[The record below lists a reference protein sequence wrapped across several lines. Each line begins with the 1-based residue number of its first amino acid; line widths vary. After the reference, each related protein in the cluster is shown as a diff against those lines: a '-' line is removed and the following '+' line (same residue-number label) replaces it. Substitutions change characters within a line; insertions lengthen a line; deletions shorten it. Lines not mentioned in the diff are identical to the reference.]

1 LNREGRNPD
10 MNEVLIGCIGLCLLL
25 ALFLTG
31 IELAYAMAFVGF
43 VGFAVLRS
51 LPAAVDLLAK
61 DFFDTFASY
70 TFVVIPLFV
79 LMGQIAFNSGIAE
92 KMYETSR
99 KFVGHV
105 PGGLALAT
113 VFGATIFKAISGS
126 SLATAATFSSVA
138 VPEMD
143 KYGYDRRL
151 STGVV
156 ASVGT
161 LGFLLPPSGTLIILA
176 MITDQSI
183 GKLFLAGIIPGLLIA
198 VLFLVTIVVWCRV
211 NPSLAPKGPAAG
223 WKERARS
230 VPQIFWPFLIFAIT
244 VGGLLAG
251 FFTPTEAG
259 SVGAIAVLLLT
270 LSKRDLDAKGFA
282 KSVRESLRM
291 GCMVL
296 MLIGGSTVLGHF
308 VVLSKIPSV
317 AAAWTL
323 GLPLP
328 SHLVIAVILLIY
340 LVGGSFVDD
349 VAFMILATPI
359 FFPVAVKLGYDPVWF
374 SIVIGVT
381 LMIGV
386 ITPPIAVAAF
396 IVKNITQESLVRV
409 YKGVLPFLIALVL
422 ALVLLFVF
430 PELATCLPSLGK

>member
-1 LNREGRNPD
+1 
-10 MNEVLIGCIGLCLLL
+10 MSEVLIGCVGLCLLL

-43 VGFAVLRS
+43 IGFAILRS

-92 KMYETSR
+92 RMYGTSR

-143 KYGYDRRL
+143 KCGYDRRL

-183 GKLFLAGIIPGLLIA
+183 GKLFLAGIVPGLLIA
-198 VLFLVTIVVWCRV
+198 VLFLATIVVWCRV
-211 NPSLAPKGPAAG
+211 NPSLAPRSSTAG

-230 VPQIFWPFLIFAIT
+230 LPQIFWPLLIFIVT

-296 MLIGGSTVLGHF
+296 MLIGGSAVFGHF

-328 SHLVIAVILLIY
+328 PYLIIAVILLIY
-340 LVGGSFVDD
+340 LAGGSFVDD

-359 FFPVAVKLGYDPVWF
+359 FFPVAIKLGYDPVWF

-396 IVKNITQESLVRV
+396 IVKNITKEPISRI
-409 YKGVLPFLIALVL
+409 YKGVLPFLIGLVASL
-422 ALVLLFVF
+422 ILLFVF
-430 PELATCLPSLGK
+430 PDLATYLPALGK

>member
-1 LNREGRNPD
+1 
-10 MNEVLIGCIGLCLLL
+10 MNEVMIGCIGLFLLL
-25 ALFLTG
+25 ILFLTG
-31 IELAYAMAFVGF
+31 IELAFAMAFIGF
-43 VGFAVLRS
+43 VGFAILRS

-70 TFVVIPLFV
+70 AFVVIPLFV
-79 LMGQIAFNSGIAE
+79 LMGQIASNSGIAE
-92 KMYETSR
+92 KMYGTSR

-143 KYGYDRRL
+143 KFGYSRKL

-176 MITDQSI
+176 MITNQSI

-198 VLFLVTIVVWCRV
+198 ALFLVTIVVWCRM
-211 NPSLAPKGPAAG
+211 NPSVAPRGQASG
-223 WKERARS
+223 WKERAGS
-230 VPQIFWPFLIFAIT
+230 VPQIFWPLLIFVIT

-270 LSKRDLDAKGFA
+270 VLKRDLNFGGFV
-282 KSVRESLRM
+282 KSVSESLRM

-296 MLIGGSTVLGHF
+296 TLIGGSAVLGHF
-308 VVLSKIPSV
+308 VVISKIPGV
-317 AAAWTL
+317 VAAWTVD
-323 GLPLP
+323 LPLP
-328 SHLVIAVILLIY
+328 SHLIIAVIILIY
-340 LVGGSFVDD
+340 LIGGSFIDD
-349 VAFMILATPI
+349 IAFMILATPI
-359 FFPVAVKLGYDPVWF
+359 FFPVAMELGYDPIWF

-386 ITPPIAVAAF
+386 ITPPVAVAAF
-396 IVKNITQESLVRV
+396 VVKNITRESIGCI
-409 YKGVLPFLIALVL
+409 YKGVLPFLITL
-422 ALVLLFVF
+422 AFCLLLLFIF
-430 PELATCLPSLGK
+430 PELATYLPRTY

>member
-1 LNREGRNPD
+1 

-43 VGFAVLRS
+43 VGFAILRS

-92 KMYETSR
+92 RMYGTSR

-156 ASVGT
+156 TSVGT

-183 GKLFLAGIIPGLLIA
+183 GKLFLAGIVPGLMIA
-198 VLFLVTIVVWCRV
+198 ALFLVTIVVWCRV
-211 NPSLAPKGPAAG
+211 NPSLAPKGPAVA

-230 VPQIFWPFLIFAIT
+230 IPQVFWPLLIFIVT

-270 LSKRDLDAKGFA
+270 LLKRDLDAEGFA

-296 MLIGGSTVLGHF
+296 MLIGGSAVLGHF

-323 GLPLP
+323 SLPLP
-328 SHLVIAVILLIY
+328 SNLIVVVILLIY
-340 LVGGSFVDD
+340 LAGGSFVDD

-359 FFPVAVKLGYDPVWF
+359 FFPVAIKLGYDPIWF

-396 IVKNITQESLVRV
+396 IVKNITQESIGRI
-409 YKGVLPFLIALVL
+409 YKGVLPFLVALVL
-422 ALVLLFVF
+422 SLVLLFIF
-430 PELATCLPSLGK
+430 PELATYLPTR

>member
-1 LNREGRNPD
+1 
-10 MNEVLIGCIGLCLLL
+10 MSEVLIGCLGLFLLL

-31 IELAYAMAFVGF
+31 IELAFAMTFIGF

-51 LPAAVDLLAK
+51 FAAAVDLLAK
-61 DFFDTFASY
+61 DFFDAFASY

-79 LMGQIAFNSGIAE
+79 LMGQVAFNSGIAE
-92 KMYETSR
+92 KMYGTSR

-113 VFGATIFKAISGS
+113 VVGATIFKAISGS

-138 VPEMD
+138 IPEMD
-143 KYGYDRRL
+143 KCGYSRRL

-156 ASVGT
+156 ASTGT
-161 LGFLLPPSGTLIILA
+161 LGILIPPSGTLIILA

-183 GKLFLAGIIPGLLIA
+183 GMLFFAGIIPGLLIA
-198 VLFLVTIVVWCRV
+198 ALFLMTIVAWCRL
-211 NPSLAPKGPAAG
+211 NPSLAPSGAAAG
-223 WKERARS
+223 WRERVRS
-230 VPQIFWPFLIFAIT
+230 LPQIFWPLLIFVIT

-259 SVGAIAVLLLT
+259 SVGAISVLVLT
-270 LSKRDLDAKGFA
+270 LLKRDLNAKGFA

-296 MLIGGSTVLGHF
+296 MLIGGSEVLGHF
-308 VVLSKIPSV
+308 VVVSKIPAEV
-317 AAAWTL
+317 AAWTQNL
-323 GLPLP
+323 ALPAP
-328 SHLVIAVILLIY
+328 VIMVVILLIY

-349 VAFMILATPI
+349 MAFMILATPI
-359 FFPVAVKLGYDPVWF
+359 FFPVALRLGFDPIWF
-374 SIVIGVT
+374 CVVIGVT

-386 ITPPIAVAAF
+386 ITPPVAVAAF
-396 IVKNITQESLVRV
+396 IVRNITREPIGQIYR
-409 YKGVLPFLIALVL
+409 GVLPFLITLVL
-422 ALVLLFVF
+422 CLLLLFVF
-430 PELATCLPSLGK
+430 PGLATYLPRRF

>member
-1 LNREGRNPD
+1 

-31 IELAYAMAFVGF
+31 IELAFAMTFIGF
-43 VGFAVLRS
+43 VGFAILRS

-61 DFFDTFASY
+61 DYFDAFASY
-70 TFVVIPLFV
+70 AFVVIPLFV
-79 LMGQIAFNSGIAE
+79 LMGQVAYNSGIAE
-92 KMYETSR
+92 KMYGTSR

-113 VFGATIFKAISGS
+113 VVGATIFKAISGS

-138 VPEMD
+138 IPEMD
-143 KYGYDRRL
+143 KCGYSRKL

-161 LGFLLPPSGTLIILA
+161 LGILIPPSGTLILLA

-198 VLFLVTIVVWCRV
+198 LLFLITIVVWCRT
-211 NPSLAPKGPAAG
+211 NRSLAPRGQAAG
-223 WKERARS
+223 WKERAMS
-230 VPQIFWPFLIFAIT
+230 LPQIFWPLLIFVVT

-270 LSKRDLDAKGFA
+270 FLKRDLDGKGFA
-282 KSVRESLRM
+282 KSLRESLRM

-296 MLIGGSTVLGHF
+296 MLIGGSAVLGHF
-308 VVLSKIPSV
+308 VVISKIPSV
-317 AAAWTL
+317 VAAWTL
-323 GLPLP
+323 SLPLP
-328 SHLVIAVILLIY
+328 SYVIMAVILLIY
-340 LVGGSFVDD
+340 LIGGSFVDD
-349 VAFMILATPI
+349 MAFMILATPI
-359 FFPVAVKLGYDPVWF
+359 FFPVAMKLGYDPIWF

-381 LMIGV
+381 MMIGV
-386 ITPPIAVAAF
+386 ITPPVAVAAF
-396 IVKNITQESLVRV
+396 IVKNITQEKIGLI
-409 YKGVLPFLIALVL
+409 YKGVLPFLITLVL
-422 ALVLLFVF
+422 CLLLLFIF
-430 PELATCLPSLGK
+430 PELATYLPSRY

>member
-1 LNREGRNPD
+1 
-10 MNEVLIGCIGLCLLL
+10 MSEVLIGCIGLFLLL

-31 IELAYAMAFVGF
+31 IELAFAMTFIGF
-43 VGFAVLRS
+43 AGFAVLRS
-51 LPAAVDLLAK
+51 FAAAVDLMAK
-61 DFFDTFASY
+61 DFFDAFASY

-79 LMGQIAFNSGIAE
+79 LMGQVAFNSGIAE
-92 KMYETSR
+92 KMYGTSR

-113 VFGATIFKAISGS
+113 VVGATIFKAISGS

-138 VPEMD
+138 IPEMD
-143 KYGYDRRL
+143 KCGYSRRL

-156 ASVGT
+156 ASTGT
-161 LGFLLPPSGTLIILA
+161 LGILLPPSGTLIILA

-198 VLFLVTIVVWCRV
+198 VLFLVTIVAWCRV
-211 NPSLAPKGPAAG
+211 NPALAPRGRAVG
-223 WKERARS
+223 WTERARS
-230 VPQIFWPFLIFAIT
+230 VPQIFWPLMIFVVT

-259 SVGAIAVLLLT
+259 SVGAISVLALT
-270 LSKRDLDAKGFA
+270 LLKGDLNSKGFA

-296 MLIGGSTVLGHF
+296 MLIGGSAVLGHF
-308 VVLSKIPSV
+308 VIVSKIPSV
-317 AAAWTL
+317 VAAWTL
-323 GLPLP
+323 SLSLP
-328 SHLVIAVILLIY
+328 SSVVIVIILFIY
-340 LVGGSFVDD
+340 LIGGSFIDD
-349 VAFMILATPI
+349 MAFMILATPI
-359 FFPVAVKLGYDPVWF
+359 FFPVAMKLGYDPIWF

-386 ITPPIAVAAF
+386 ITPPVAVAAF
-396 IVKNITQESLVRV
+396 IVRNITHESIGQI
-409 YKGVLPFLIALVL
+409 YKGVLPFLIGLVL
-422 ALVLLFVF
+422 CLLLLFVF
-430 PELATCLPSLGK
+430 PGIATYLPRKF

>member
-1 LNREGRNPD
+1 

-25 ALFLTG
+25 VLFLTG
-31 IELAYAMAFVGF
+31 IELAYAMTFIGF
-43 VGFAVLRS
+43 VGFAILRS
-51 LPAAVDLLAK
+51 FPAAVDLLAK
-61 DFFDTFASY
+61 DFYDTFASY
-70 TFVVIPLFV
+70 AFVVVPLFV
-79 LMGQIAFNSGIAE
+79 LMGQTAYNSGIAE
-92 KMYETSR
+92 KMYGTSR

-113 VFGATIFKAISGS
+113 VVGATIFKAISGS

-138 VPEMD
+138 IPEMD
-143 KYGYDRRL
+143 RYGYGRKL

-161 LGFLLPPSGTLIILA
+161 LGILLPPSGTLIILA

-198 VLFLVTIVVWCRV
+198 ALFMATIVIWCRL
-211 NPSLAPKGPAAG
+211 NPALAPRGVEAN
-223 WKERARS
+223 WKERMRS
-230 VPQIFWPFLIFAIT
+230 VPQIFWPLLIFIIT

-259 SVGAIAVLLLT
+259 SVGALAVLLLT
-270 LSKRDLDAKGFA
+270 LLKRDLDYKGLL

-291 GCMVL
+291 ACMVL
-296 MLIGGSTVLGHF
+296 MLIGGSAVLGHF
-308 VVLSKIPSV
+308 VIISKIPGVV
-317 AAAWTL
+317 AEWTL

-328 SHLVIAVILLIY
+328 SAVIMVVILLIY

-349 VAFMILATPI
+349 MAFMILATPI
-359 FFPVAVKLGYDPVWF
+359 FFPVAIKLGYDPIW
-374 SIVIGVT
+374 ICIAIGVT

-386 ITPPIAVAAF
+386 VTPPVAVAAF
-396 IVKNITQESLVRV
+396 IVKNITQEKIGLI
-409 YKGVLPFLIALVL
+409 YKGVLPFLITLVL
-422 ALVLLFVF
+422 CLLLLFLV
-430 PELATCLPSLGK
+430 PGLATYLPRAWR

>member
-1 LNREGRNPD
+1 
-10 MNEVLIGCIGLCLLL
+10 MNEILIGCIGLCLLL
-25 ALFLTG
+25 VLFLTG
-31 IELAYAMAFVGF
+31 IELAFAMTFIGF
-43 VGFAVLRS
+43 IGFALLRS
-51 LPAAVDLLAK
+51 LPAAIDLLAK
-61 DFFDTFASY
+61 DFFDAFASY
-70 TFVVIPLFV
+70 AFVVIPLFV
-79 LMGQIAFNSGIAE
+79 FMGQIAFNSGIAE
-92 KMYETSR
+92 KMYGTSR

-113 VFGATIFKAISGS
+113 VVGATIFKAISGS

-138 VPEMD
+138 IPEMD
-143 KYGYDRRL
+143 RCGYNRKL

-161 LGFLLPPSGTLIILA
+161 LGILLPPSGTLIILA

-183 GKLFLAGIIPGLLIA
+183 GKLFLAGIVPGLLIA
-198 VLFLVTIVVWCRV
+198 VLFMVTIVVWCRL
-211 NPSLAPKGPAAG
+211 NPSIAPRGQAAG

-230 VPQIFWPFLIFAIT
+230 IPQIFWPLLIFAVT

-259 SVGAIAVLLLT
+259 SVGAIAVLVLT
-270 LSKRDLDAKGFA
+270 LCKRDLDFQGFT

-296 MLIGGSTVLGHF
+296 MLIGGSAVLGHF
-308 VVLSKIPSV
+308 VIISQIPSGV
-317 AAAWTL
+317 ATWTL
-323 GLPLP
+323 SLPLP
-328 SHLVIAVILLIY
+328 PYMIISFILLIY

-349 VAFMILATPI
+349 IAFMILATPI
-359 FFPVAVKLGYDPVWF
+359 FFPVAMKLGYDPIWF

-386 ITPPIAVAAF
+386 ITPPVAVAAF
-396 IVKNITQESLVRV
+396 IVKNITQESIGLI
-409 YKGVLPFLIALVL
+409 YKGVLPFLITLVL
-422 ALVLLFVF
+422 CLVLLFIF
-430 PELATCLPSLGK
+430 PGLATWLPLRY

>member
-1 LNREGRNPD
+1 
-10 MNEVLIGCIGLCLLL
+10 MNEVLIGCIGLFLLL

-31 IELAYAMAFVGF
+31 IELAYAMTFIGF
-43 VGFAVLRS
+43 VGFAILRS

-61 DFFDTFASY
+61 DFFDAFASY
-70 TFVVIPLFV
+70 AFVVIPLFV
-79 LMGQIAFNSGIAE
+79 LMGQVAYNSGIAE
-92 KMYETSR
+92 KMYGTSR

-143 KYGYDRRL
+143 KCGYDRKL

-161 LGFLLPPSGTLIILA
+161 LGILLPPSGTLIILA

-198 VLFLVTIVVWCRV
+198 LFFLVTIVVWCRI
-211 NPSLAPKGPAAG
+211 NPQLAPKGRAAG
-223 WKERARS
+223 WKERGRS
-230 VPQIFWPFLIFAIT
+230 VPQIFWPLLIFVVT

-259 SVGAIAVLLLT
+259 SVGAIAVLSLT
-270 LSKRDLDAKGFA
+270 LLKRDLDAKGFI

-296 MLIGGSTVLGHF
+296 MLIGGSAVLGHF
-308 VVLSKIPSV
+308 VVISKIPSV
-317 AAAWTL
+317 VAAWTL
-323 GLPLP
+323 SLPLP
-328 SHLVIAVILLIY
+328 SYLIIAVILLVY
-340 LVGGSFVDD
+340 LIGGSFIDD
-349 VAFMILATPI
+349 IAFMILATPI
-359 FFPVAVKLGYDPVWF
+359 FFPVAMELGYDPIWF
-374 SIVIGVT
+374 SIIIGVT
-381 LMIGV
+381 MMIGV
-386 ITPPIAVAAF
+386 ITPPVAVAAF
-396 IVKNITQESLVRV
+396 IVKNITNESIGRI
-409 YKGVLPFLIALVL
+409 YKGVLPFLITLFLCLVM
-422 ALVLLFVF
+422 LFVF
-430 PELATCLPSLGK
+430 PELATYLPKKY